1 MKITIKN
8 LKDEPHTLIESDDIP
23 TMKRVADILEEHNI
37 DSILDILGKAECVQW
52 ELKKLGCNF

>member
-8 LKDEPHTLIESDDIP
+8 LKYEPYTLIESDDIP
-23 TMKRVADILEEHNI
+23 TLKRVADILEEHAINSVI
-37 DSILDILGKAECVQW
+37 DILGKSGCVQW